1 MIQDYLTDEVY
12 SALAETNRAW
22 TMHQIEAPLLTPKAA
37 INPNYTNDDVW
48 IQDGGELV
56 LRPETTPGSYT
67 AATQMLLNGVKPP
80 LCVWQVGKSFR
91 KEQHSQSYGHMR
103 LDEFYQQEFQCIY
116 TADSKND
123 YHAAI
128 CPKILDILSSILKTE
143 CRLVE
148 SDRLPDYSEI
158 TMDVEART
166 PFKWLEICSISR
178 RKDFPIAF
186 NNKELKVLEIA
197 LGLCRLVHVFTECNK

>member
-1 MIQDYLTDEVY
+1 M
-12 SALAETNRAW
+12 
-22 TMHQIEAPLLTPKAA
+22 
-37 INPNYTNDDVW
+37 
-48 IQDGGELV
+48 
-56 LRPETTPGSYT
+56 
-67 AATQMLLNGVKPP
+67 ATL
-80 LCVWQVGKSFR
+80 
-91 KEQHSQSYGHMR
+91 
-103 LDEFYQQEFQCIY
+103 
-116 TADSKND
+116 
-123 YHAAI
+123 